1 MPTVIDCPHCS
12 RNLSLPEEAL
22 SREVQ
27 CPGCG
32 GKFHAARSGAEAAAN
47 EVPRVILEV
56 DEIVALPIP
65 GVPPPPRGLVPVL
78 LSSSQEAGS
87 GESEMLME
95 RCGRCG
101 ARISRAL
108 DHCISCGAHLRRPE
122 EKPWE
127 REGAPPRRDCEAHR
141 GSLILALGRVSLC
154 FAVPGLLGVAFLPFA
169 LASLVGSGL
178 GLTVSLMA
186 RDDLEQM
193 RRKVMDPDGE
203 QSTLTGQTCSS
214 IGLVIGIVGLLLAG
228 LLRLPQ
234 LFAGF

>member
-1 MPTVIDCPHCS
+1 MPTVIDCPHCR
-12 RNLSLPEEAL
+12 RNLTLPDDAL
-22 SREVQ
+22 SRSVQ

-32 GKFHAARSGAEAAAN
+32 GTFLAARSGAEATADQ
-47 EVPRVILEV
+47 VPRVILEV
-56 DEIVALPIP
+56 DEVVAPPIP

-78 LSSSQEAGS
+78 LSSSQEGS
-87 GESEMLME
+87 SEGDVAME

-108 DHCISCGAHLRRPE
+108 EHCISCGANLRRPD

-127 REGAPPRRDCEAHR
+127 RDGAPPRRDCEPHR
-141 GSLILALGRVSLC
+141 GSLILTLGRVSLC
-154 FAVPGLLGVAFLPFA
+154 LAVPGLLGVAFLPFA
-169 LASLVGSGL
+169 LASLVGGGL

-234 LFAGF
+234 LFG